1 MAYIGRGINNISNA
15 IILDVITFTNSVGP
29 YNITEASVAF
39 TPISA
44 QALVIS
50 VDGVIQSPTSYTIS
64 NATITFTGS
73 MSSSQTMDFMVHNG
87 VGLTV
92 APAAGSVTTN
102 KIADHAVT
110 YVKIQE
116 TATDNRVIGAATAG
130 TVGEVQ
136 VSNAMLVNDDITING
151 TAVDLGGS
159 ITVQAALNFP
169 TVTGMTENAGGTTTV
184 VPNTST
190 ACTITGTNFVTG
202 ATINLIS
209 TTGAI
214 LNPETVSFTNT
225 TTLAVSI
232 NIPEGSYFV
241 RVENSNG
248 LSGRSSSTAITAS
261 NTPTWVT
268 NSGSLGTFAGGTTG
282 TITTIVATST
292 DASPALNMTATST
305 LTGSST
311 NQANCQLTVNTVGT
325 TTTGTIAS
333 SGGLGI
339 NESAATDY
347 IFTVT
352 ATDGTPQSTSRSFT
366 ISTSYTIGNSGQF
379 N

>member
-1 MAYIGRGINNISNA
+1 MSEIKVNKISPSTGTNTTLGDNGDKVIVPTGVEQQIKTGADILIESGADIN
-15 IILDVITFTNSVGP
+15 L
-29 YNITEASVAF
+29 ASGGDINVA
-39 TPISA
+39 S
-44 QALVIS
+44 
-50 VDGVIQSPTSYTIS
+50 GG
-64 NATITFTGS
+64 TITIDSGGTI
-73 MSSSQTMDFMVHNG
+73 
-87 VGLTV
+87 
-92 APAAGSVTTN
+92 TN
-102 KIADHAVT
+102 
-110 YVKIQE
+110 
-116 TATDNRVIGAATAG
+116 
-130 TVGEVQ
+130 
-136 VSNAMLVNDDITING
+136 NG
-151 TAVDLGGS
+151 TAAGFFSLSDLS
-159 ITVQAALNFP
+159 FP

-190 ACTITGTNFVTG
+190 ACTIIGTNFATG
-202 ATINLIS
+202 ATVNLIS

-268 NSGSLGTFAGGTTG
+268 NSGSLGTFAGGATG

-292 DASPALNMTATST
+292 DASPALTMTATSN
-305 LTGSST
+305 LTGSGN
-311 NQANCQLTVNTVGT
+311 NQANCQLTVKTAGT

-339 NESAATDY
+339 NETVATDY

-366 ISTSYTIGNSGQF
+366 ISTSFGATGGGGF

>member
-1 MAYIGRGINNISNA
+1 MSEIKVNKISPSTGTNTTLGDNGDKVIVPTGVEQQIKTGADILIESGADIN
-15 IILDVITFTNSVGP
+15 L
-29 YNITEASVAF
+29 ASGGDINVA
-39 TPISA
+39 S
-44 QALVIS
+44 
-50 VDGVIQSPTSYTIS
+50 GG
-64 NATITFTGS
+64 TITIDSGGTI
-73 MSSSQTMDFMVHNG
+73 
-87 VGLTV
+87 
-92 APAAGSVTTN
+92 TN
-102 KIADHAVT
+102 
-110 YVKIQE
+110 
-116 TATDNRVIGAATAG
+116 
-130 TVGEVQ
+130 
-136 VSNAMLVNDDITING
+136 NG
-151 TAVDLGGS
+151 TAAGFFSLSDLS
-159 ITVQAALNFP
+159 FP

-248 LSGRSSSTAITAS
+248 LSGRSSS

-339 NESAATDY
+339 NESAATD
-347 IFTVT
+347 
-352 ATDGTPQSTSRSFT
+352 
-366 ISTSYTIGNSGQF
+366 
-379 N
+379 

>member
-1 MAYIGRGINNISNA
+1 MAYIGRGTGDISNA
-15 IILDVITFTNSVGP
+15 SVLDVITFTNSAGP
-29 YNITEASVAF
+29 YNLTQDAAAF
-39 TPISA
+39 VPVSA
-44 QALVIS
+44 AALIIS
-50 VDGVIQSPTSYTIS
+50 VDGVIQSPATFSINGS
-64 NATITFTGS
+64 TITFTSS
-73 MSSSQTMDFMVHNG
+73 MASSQTNDFIIHNG
-87 VGLTV
+87 FGLIVTPGDGTV
-92 APAAGSVTTN
+92 NTATIANDAVTTAKLAN
-102 KIADHAVT
+102 GAVT
-110 YVKIQE
+110 
-116 TATDNRVIGAATAG
+116 TAKLSTPVANSALTGS
-130 TVGEVQ
+130 GE
-136 VSNAMLVNDDITING
+136 ITINS
-151 TAVDLGGS
+151 TAVALGGS
-159 ITVQAALNFP
+159 INVQTALIFP
-169 TVTGMTENAGGTTTV
+169 TITSMTENVGGTTSII
-184 VPNTST
+184 PNTST
-190 ACTITGTNFVTG
+190 ACTITGTNFETG
-202 ATINLIS
+202 ATVNLIS

-225 TTLAVSI
+225 TTLAVSV

-241 RVENSNG
+241 RVENTNG

-261 NTPTWVT
+261 NSPTWVT

-292 DASPALNMTATST
+292 DASPALTMTATSN
-305 LTGSST
+305 LTGSGN

-339 NESAATDY
+339 NEAVATDY

-366 ISTSYTIGNSGQF
+366 ISTSFGATGGGQF